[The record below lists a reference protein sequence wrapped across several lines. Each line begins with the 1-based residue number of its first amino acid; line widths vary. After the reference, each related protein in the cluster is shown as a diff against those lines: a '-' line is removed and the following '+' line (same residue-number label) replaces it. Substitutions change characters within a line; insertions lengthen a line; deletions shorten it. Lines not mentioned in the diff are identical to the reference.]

1 MTDSSRPPFRR
12 VLEDRLARPMFL
24 LALLHL
30 VLLSGF
36 VHRIRTERGHDE
48 EGQGRTGRVA
58 SQEADPAHAADSE
71 HAWMDQALQAPEI
84 RFILAALALLWP
96 MFLIEGLA
104 RFFLRP
110 PHERGLKNLAV
121 ALAPALFPP
130 LRMAVR
136 GVTWPGM
143 IWLPWTGWREIDFDL
158 QKDVERAFSPF
169 MLVLALMIVPVLAIE
184 YFWADQVR
192 ARPALRWALDIGVGI
207 IWIAFVTEFVIR
219 IAIADSKLRYALSHW
234 LDLAIVLLPM
244 FEFMPALRL
253 LRVARVMRIDVVLR
267 MAKYYRLYGLAGK
280 GWRAFL
286 VLEVVQRILSRK
298 PAAKLARLRSRL
310 EDKEAQKRELEREI
324 DYYRRKV
331 EEAQRRFTDQEGRPP
346 PKEAEMEEKR

>member
-1 MTDSSRPPFRR
+1 
-12 VLEDRLARPMFL
+12 MFYV
-24 LALLHL
+24 ALLHL
-30 VLLSGF
+30 VLLSGL
-36 VHRIRTERGHDE
+36 VHRIRTERG
-48 EGQGRTGRVA
+48 EGEKHQA
-58 SQEADPAHAADSE
+58 NPAHAAAEQAAPEAAAASE
-71 HAWMDQALQAPEI
+71 YGWMEKALQTREI
-84 RFILAALALLWP
+84 QFILGALALLWP
-96 MFLIEGLA
+96 IFFIEGLA
-104 RFFLRP
+104 RFLLRP
-110 PHERGLKNLAV
+110 PEQRGLKNLAL

-130 LRMAVR
+130 MRMAAR
-136 GVTWPGM
+136 GVTRPGA
-143 IWLPWTGWREIDFDL
+143 IWLPRTGWRQIDYDL

-184 YFWADQVR
+184 YFWADQIR

-219 IAIADSKLRYALSHW
+219 ISIADSKLRYALSHW

-280 GWRAFL
+280 GWRAFV

-310 EDKEAQKRELEREI
+310 EDKEAEKRELEREI

-331 EEAQRRFTDQEGRPP
+331 EEAQQRFTDQEGRPP
-346 PKEAEMEEKR
+346 PKEEPAATDGLHARQRG